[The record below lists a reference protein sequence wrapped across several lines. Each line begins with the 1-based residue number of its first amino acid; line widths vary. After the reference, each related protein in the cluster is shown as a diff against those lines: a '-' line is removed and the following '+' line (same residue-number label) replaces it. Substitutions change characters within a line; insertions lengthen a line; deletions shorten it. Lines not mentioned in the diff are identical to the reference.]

1 MATDQEKLIIIKN
14 TRNGVIYA
22 SPKSKSSDGRA
33 AKGVVFQKGNTEV
46 PLNVWEDLKK
56 TLGKEIK
63 SGELVEVT
71 VEKDNGQSGAAK
83 KVVKSNAEFK
93 DLSTDEQLEVISET
107 MDTKTLKKW
116 AKMKKLDAAVVVA
129 AKEQIEK
136 IENWT
141 PDSEGEE

>member
-1 MATDQEKLIIIKN
+1 MAIGQEKLILIKN

-22 SPKSKSSDGRA
+22 SPKSKSADGRA

-56 TLGKEIK
+56 TLVTEIS
-63 SGELVEVT
+63 SGELVEVI

-83 KVVKSNAEFK
+83 KVVTSNAEFK
-93 DLSTDEQLEVISET
+93 DLSADEQLEVIAET
-107 MDTKTLKKW
+107 MDTNTLKRW
-116 AKMKKLDAAVVVA
+116 AKLKKLDAAVVVA

-136 IENWT
+136 IKNWT